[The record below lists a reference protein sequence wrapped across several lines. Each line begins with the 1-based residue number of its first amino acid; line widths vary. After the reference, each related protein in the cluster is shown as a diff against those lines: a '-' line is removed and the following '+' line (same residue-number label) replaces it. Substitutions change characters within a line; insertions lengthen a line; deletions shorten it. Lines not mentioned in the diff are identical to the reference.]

1 MSRKGA
7 FQLQKL
13 RKLNIT
19 RKGNMEPGKSIS
31 TMEKNGLGENCVL
44 LSVETKSVNK
54 EFWNEAQKETNLR
67 VCFLF
72 IVFFFEN

>member
-1 MSRKGA
+1 
-7 FQLQKL
+7 
-13 RKLNIT
+13 
-19 RKGNMEPGKSIS
+19 MEPGRSIS
-31 TMEKNGLGENCVL
+31 TMVKNGLRENCVL